1 MTGGMV
7 GARAS
12 SMIQDGEDRIGSR
25 NGARVCRK
33 WDRRGSS
40 APSVVENRWSSS
52 ERSRPVT
59 SALET
64 RRFVRFDG
72 ARETR
77 NGSDFGESPTRIRF
91 LSGRTSKEKY
101 GEAFGTRPSKIT
113 DPDYARSIHVP
124 RQMPASSSVTDLSER
139 GRRGEA
145 SPSKIRQASTRSF
158 FFSPRFIAR
167 SIWRLKMK
175 TFGRRYD
182 SI

>member
-25 NGARVCRK
+25 NARGCVGNGIEGGRRHPALSRIAGHRRK
-33 WDRRGSS
+33 EVAPLRVPSS
-40 APSVVENRWSSS
+40 
-52 ERSRPVT
+52 
-59 SALET
+59 
-64 RRFVRFDG
+64 FVRLDG

-77 NGSDFGESPTRIRF
+77 NGSDFGESPTRICF

-101 GEAFGTRPSKIT
+101 GEAFGTRPPKVT

>member
-52 ERSRPVT
+52 EEVAPLRVPS
-59 SALET
+59 S
-64 RRFVRFDG
+64 FVRLDG

-101 GEAFGTRPSKIT
+101 GEAFGTRPPKVT

-139 GRRGEA
+139 GRRAEA

>member
-64 RRFVRFDG
+64 RRFVRLDG

-101 GEAFGTRPSKIT
+101 GEVNEGEEKSAWY
-113 DPDYARSIHVP
+113 D
-124 RQMPASSSVTDLSER
+124 
-139 GRRGEA
+139 RR
-145 SPSKIRQASTRSF
+145 K
-158 FFSPRFIAR
+158 
-167 SIWRLKMK
+167 
-175 TFGRRYD
+175 
-182 SI
+182 

>member
-64 RRFVRFDG
+64 RRFVRLDR

-77 NGSDFGESPTRIRF
+77 NGSDFGESPTRICF

-101 GEAFGTRPSKIT
+101 GEVNEGEEKSAWYATAESNGSRLCTI
-113 DPDYARSIHVP
+113 DPRSAPNARII
-124 RQMPASSSVTDLSER
+124 ER
-139 GRRGEA
+139 DESLGARKKRRGVAE
-145 SPSKIRQASTRSF
+145 
-158 FFSPRFIAR
+158 
-167 SIWRLKMK
+167 
-175 TFGRRYD
+175 
-182 SI
+182 